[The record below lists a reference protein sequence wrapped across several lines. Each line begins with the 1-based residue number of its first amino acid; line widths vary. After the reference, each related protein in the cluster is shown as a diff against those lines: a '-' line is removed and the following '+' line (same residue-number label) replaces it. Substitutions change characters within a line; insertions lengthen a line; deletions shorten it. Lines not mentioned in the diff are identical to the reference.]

1 MTQRRT
7 RRRPARAT
15 NGSRAAQNELT
26 IERLAQQTGLSVR
39 NIRSHH
45 ARGLLPPPEVRRRV
59 GYYGERHVAR
69 IQLIKELQDE
79 GLKLEGIKR
88 LLDSSNST
96 SEGLLRVKEAADA
109 TAEAEQPEV
118 LNGAELAERLELGAG
133 DAVKALAKAEKLG
146 ILIPLGEGLYESPMP
161 SLLEAAEEARRT
173 GIDVTNALDAVG
185 ELERHA
191 RAVSRRFIKLFLD
204 DVWKPFAEAG
214 MPEDEWPRIVEAME
228 RTRPL
233 AAHALLGVFR
243 QTMSR
248 EVDATFA
255 DIAKRLSQGKG

>member
-1 MTQRRT
+1 VTQRAK
-7 RRRPARAT
+7 RRSGRAR
-15 NGSRAAQNELT
+15 NGDAPTANELT
-26 IERLAQQTGLSVR
+26 IERLAQHTGLSVR

-59 GYYGERHVAR
+59 GYYGDLHIAR
-69 IQLIKELQDE
+69 INLIKELQDE

-88 LLDSSNST
+88 LLDESHST

-109 TAEAEQPEV
+109 TAEVEQPEI
-118 LNGAELAERLELGAG
+118 LNGAELAERLGLGEK

-146 ILIPLGEGLYESPMP
+146 ILVPLGEGLYETPMP
-161 SLLEAAEEARRT
+161 SLLDAAEEARRT
-173 GIDVTNALDAVG
+173 GIDVSNALDAAG

-191 RAVSRRFIKLFLD
+191 RSVSRRFIKLFLD
-204 DVWKPFAEAG
+204 DVWKPFADAG
-214 MPEDEWPRIVEAME
+214 MPEDEWPRIAEAME

-255 DIAKRLSQGKG
+255 DIAKRLSQGKQ